1 VKIYLVGGAVRDQ
14 LLQREVTERDYVVV
28 GSTPE
33 EMLAKHFKPVGKDF
47 PVFLHPKT
55 KAEYA
60 LARTERKTAAGY
72 TGFAFHAAPDVTL
85 EQDLARR
92 DLTIN
97 AMAQD
102 DAGNIIDP
110 YHGQIDL
117 KNRLLRHVSDAFV
130 EDPVRILRLARFAA
144 RFNYLGFTIASETM
158 DLMKTMV
165 NNGEVNALVAERVW
179 QEWQRSLTERDPEI
193 FIKVLYDCG
202 ALKILLPEIDRL
214 FGTPQNKVT
223 HPEVDTGI
231 HTLMVLKQAALLT
244 HDPIVRFAAMMHDV
258 GKGITP
264 AEYLPKHPM
273 HEENGAPLVEQI
285 CDRLR
290 IPRIYRD
297 LAVLVTRYHGLG
309 YKIME
314 QEHKDPEDILSLF
327 EYLDVFRRPERL
339 LQFRQ
344 ACLADARGRPGFEHK
359 PDRSEFLV
367 KLFEAAVAVRV
378 HDLGLTHLSG
388 DEIKEALREA
398 RIMAISNMI
407 ENKVIHQPP
416 SAQS

>member
-1 VKIYLVGGAVRDQ
+1 VKIYLVGGAVRDK
-14 LLQREVTERDYVVV
+14 LLQRDVTERDYVVV

-55 KAEYA
+55 KEEYA
-60 LARTERKTAAGY
+60 LARTERKTSAGY
-72 TGFAFHAAPDVTL
+72 TGFTFHAAPEVTL

-97 AMAQD
+97 AIAEDEQ
-102 DAGNIIDP
+102 GHLIDP
-110 YHGQIDL
+110 FNGQKDL
-117 KNRLLRHVSDAFV
+117 QLRLLRHVSPAFV

-144 RFNYLGFTIASETM
+144 RFHYLNFTIAPETM
-158 DLMKTMV
+158 TLMKTMV
-165 NNGEVNALVAERVW
+165 ANGEVNALVPERVW
-179 QEWQRSLTERDPEI
+179 QEWQRALTEQDPEI
-193 FIKVLYDCG
+193 FIQVLHDCG
-202 ALKILLPEIDRL
+202 ALKILLPEIERL
-214 FGTPQNKVT
+214 FGTPQNKIT
-223 HPEVDTGI
+223 HPEIDTGI

-244 HDPIVRFAAMMHDV
+244 TDPVTRFAASMHDV

-273 HEENGAPLVEQI
+273 HEENGVPLVEQI
-285 CDRLR
+285 CERLR

-314 QEHKDPEDILSLF
+314 QERKDPEDIINLF
-327 EYLDVFRRPERL
+327 ECLDVFRRPERL
-339 LQFRQ
+339 QQFRL
-344 ACLADARGRPGFEHK
+344 ACLADVRGRPGFENQ
-359 PDRSEFLV
+359 PDRSEFLE
-367 KLFEAAVAVRV
+367 KLFIAAKNVRA

-388 DEIKEALREA
+388 EAIKEAVREA
-398 RIMAISNMI
+398 RKIAISNML
-407 ENKVIHQPP
+407 
-416 SAQS
+416 

>member
-1 VKIYLVGGAVRDQ
+1 MKIYLVGGAVRDS

-33 EMLAKHFKPVGKDF
+33 EMLAQHFKPVGKDF

-60 LARTERKTAAGY
+60 LARTERKTSAGY
-72 TGFAFHAAPDVTL
+72 TGFAFHASPDVTL

-102 DAGNIIDP
+102 EAGNIIDP
-110 YHGQIDL
+110 YDGQKDL
-117 KNRLLRHVSDAFV
+117 NNRILRHVSAAFV

-144 RFNYLGFTIASETM
+144 RFHALGFTIAPETM

-179 QEWQRSLTERDPEI
+179 QEWQRALTESDPEI
-193 FIKVLYDCG
+193 FIKVLHDCG

-214 FGTPQNKVT
+214 FGIPQAKET
-223 HPEVDTGI
+223 HPEIDTGI
-231 HTLMVLKQAALLT
+231 HTLLVLKQAALLT
-244 HDPIVRFAAMMHDV
+244 QDPITRFAASMHDI
-258 GKGITP
+258 GKGVTP

-273 HEENGAPLVEQI
+273 HEENGVVYVEQI
-285 CDRLR
+285 CDRFR
-290 IPRIYRD
+290 IPRAYRD
-297 LAVLVTRYHGLG
+297 VAVLVTRYHGLG
-309 YKIME
+309 YKIFE
-314 QEHKDPEDILSLF
+314 QERKDPEDILNLF
-327 EYLDVFRRPERL
+327 ECLDAFRRKERL

-344 ACLADARGRPGFEHK
+344 ACLADIRGRPGYEHK

-367 KLFEAAVAVRV
+367 KLFEAAANVRV

-388 DEIKEALREA
+388 DEIREALREA
-398 RIMAISNMI
+398 RIMAISNTL
-407 ENKVIHQPP
+407 
-416 SAQS
+416 

>member
-1 VKIYLVGGAVRDQ
+1 MKIYLVGGAVRDE

-33 EMLAKHFKPVGKDF
+33 EMLAQHFKPVGKDF
-47 PVFLHPKT
+47 PVFLHPRT

-60 LARTERKTAAGY
+60 LARTERKVSAGY
-72 TGFAFHAAPDVTL
+72 TGFTFHAAPEVTL
-85 EQDLARR
+85 EEDLARR

-102 DAGNIIDP
+102 ENGIIIDP
-110 YHGQIDL
+110 FHGQEDL
-117 KNRLLRHVSDAFV
+117 KNRVLRHVSNAFV

-144 RFNYLGFTIASETM
+144 RFHYLGFTIAPETM

-179 QEWQRSLTERDPEI
+179 QEWQRALTEKDPEI
-193 FIKVLYDCG
+193 FIKVLHDCG
-202 ALKILLPEIDRL
+202 ALKILVPEMDRL
-214 FGTPQNKVT
+214 FGTPQSKET
-223 HPEVDTGI
+223 HPEIDTGI
-231 HTLMVLKQAALLT
+231 HTLLVLKQAALLT
-244 HDPIVRFAAMMHDV
+244 HDPVTRFAASMHDI

-264 AEYLPKHPM
+264 EEYLPKHPR
-273 HEENGAPLVEQI
+273 HEENGAALVEQI

-290 IPRIYRD
+290 VPRLYRD

-309 YKIME
+309 YKVME
-314 QEHKDPEDILSLF
+314 QEHKDPEDILNLF
-327 EYLDVFRRPERL
+327 EYLDAFRRPERL

-344 ACLADARGRPGFEHK
+344 ACLADIRGRPGFEDK
-359 PDRSEFLV
+359 PDRSEFLI
-367 KLFEAAVAVRV
+367 KLFAAAKNVKA

-388 DEIKEALREA
+388 EDIKEAVREA
-398 RIMAISNMI
+398 RIMAISNLL
-407 ENKVIHQPP
+407 
-416 SAQS
+416 